1 MEKCEIR
8 EMMVAMELARRK
20 ILQPYFQ
27 GLGLSIGQ
35 PRILNKLYEKDGITQ
50 RELADR
56 CLLDVASISR
66 ALDKLEEAGYL
77 TRERHPDCRRS
88 FMIVLTAA
96 GREKA
101 RAVNSKFNE
110 LDERIW
116 EGIGEAEMDAFLTCA
131 GKILHNMVLTD
142 TLSK

>member
-1 MEKCEIR
+1 MEKYEIR

-35 PRILNKLYEKDGITQ
+35 PRILNKLYEKDRITQ

-56 CLLDVASISR
+56 CRLDVASISR

-77 TRERHPDCRRS
+77 TREKHPDCRRS
-88 FMIVLTAA
+88 FLIVLTAA

-116 EGIGEAEMDAFLTCA
+116 EGIGEAEMDAFLA
-131 GKILHNMVLTD
+131 
-142 TLSK
+142 LSLIHICPPDICPG

>member
-1 MEKCEIR
+1 MEKYEIR

-35 PRILNKLYEKDGITQ
+35 PRILNKLYEKDRITQ

-56 CLLDVASISR
+56 CRLDVASISR

-77 TRERHPDCRRS
+77 TREKHPDCRRS
-88 FMIVLTAA
+88 FLIVLTAA

-116 EGIGEAEMDAFLTCA
+116 EGIGEAEMDAFLACA

-142 TLSK
+142 TLSE